1 MLREPSLVFL
11 WLGVVPSDL
20 ELLTPKVRTAL
31 MCIGLDKAHNNHEHL
46 PATSGMFMSSRLLE
60 TTLIALIALTA
71 VSIAQ
76 AQRVDSGMVIDNVTL
91 ISPER
96 MAPLE
101 HADVVIRDGRIA
113 EVGANLVLGPHARRV
128 DGTGRFLIPGL
139 IDSHVHVGH
148 SAALDDDA
156 IDAHPELW
164 AAYRAQVPRAYL
176 AFGFTSIVD
185 LDLTPEDKSWFEG
198 TPLHPHLYS
207 CGRGIKVAGGYM
219 AFNVPPV
226 SSANFPNLVYEPKE
240 AEHWPKSLD
249 AHDYTPERAVS
260 RAAEAGAICV
270 KAFVESGFG
279 IFSWSYLHTDTLQK
293 IQAAARE
300 RNLVLVVHANSVD
313 SWRSAL
319 DAHADIIA
327 HGLWV
332 WPGDPGN
339 SVPPPAASNVIAAAA
354 RNGTH
359 VQPTLQTVAGESAMI
374 DPSLLD
380 DPRLTR
386 ALPKAVLAYLRSAEG
401 VKARTALLNQYRKAS
416 PPPGFEPLLKAAT
429 ERTRATFK
437 LMLRDHVPL
446 VFGSD
451 TPGVDGFGNPPGLNG
466 RIELQNWADVG
477 ATLSLILRAATL
489 DNATASGLSHELGSI
504 EVGKRADLL
513 LLKENPLTNISAY
526 DSVETIILNGEPIA
540 RESLR
545 PLD

>member
-1 MLREPSLVFL
+1 MGI
-11 WLGVVPSDL
+11 GVH
-20 ELLTPKVRTAL
+20 KAL
-31 MCIGLDKAHNNHEHL
+31 DNEEHL
-46 PATSGMFMSSRLLE
+46 PANSGMFTSRRLLVIA
-60 TTLIALIALTA
+60 LIALIALMA

-76 AQRVDSGMVIDNVTL
+76 AQRVDSGMVIENVTL

-96 MAPLE
+96 VASLE
-101 HADVVIRDGRIA
+101 HADVVIRHGRIA
-113 EVGANLVLGPHARRV
+113 EVGANLVLGSHVRRI

-139 IDSHVHVGH
+139 IDSHVHAGH
-148 SAALDDDA
+148 SAALDDNA
-156 IDAHPELW
+156 IDAQPELW

-226 SSANFPNLVYEPKE
+226 SLPNFPNLVYEPKE
-240 AEHWPKSLD
+240 ADHWPKWLD
-249 AHDYTPERAVS
+249 ARDYKPERAVS

-279 IFSWSYLHTDTLQK
+279 IFIWPYLHTDTLQK
-293 IQAAARE
+293 IQVGASE
-300 RNLVLVVHANSVD
+300 HSLVLIVHANSVD
-313 SWRSAL
+313 SWSSAL
-319 DAHADIIA
+319 DSHADIIA

-339 SVPPPAASNVIAAAA
+339 SAPPPAASKVIAAAA
-354 RNGTH
+354 LNGTH

-386 ALPKAVLAYLRSAEG
+386 ALPKEVIAYLRSAEG
-401 VKARTALLNQYRKAS
+401 VKARTALLDQYRKAA
-416 PPPGFEPLLKAAT
+416 PPPGFEPLLKAAI
-429 ERTRATFK
+429 ERTRTTFK
-437 LMLRDHVPL
+437 IMLRDHVSL

-466 RIELQNWADVG
+466 QIELHNWADVD
-477 ATLSLILRAATL
+477 APLSLILRAATL
-489 DNATASGLSHELGSI
+489 DNATALGLSHELGSI

-513 LLKENPLTNISAY
+513 LLKENPLSNISAY
-526 DSVETIILNGEPIA
+526 DSIETIILNGEPIA

>member
-1 MLREPSLVFL
+1 
-11 WLGVVPSDL
+11 
-20 ELLTPKVRTAL
+20 
-31 MCIGLDKAHNNHEHL
+31 MCLIRRVA
-46 PATSGMFMSSRLLE
+46 E
-60 TTLIALIALTA
+60 TMLIALMPLT
-71 VSIAQ
+71 SMCIAQ
-76 AQRVDSGMVIDNVTL
+76 GRVENDILIANVTL

-96 MAPLE
+96 VAPLE
-101 HADVVIRDGRIA
+101 HADVAIRDGRIA
-113 EVGANLVLGPHARRV
+113 DVGTHLAPGPHTRKI
-128 DGTGRFLIPGL
+128 DGSGRFLVPGL
-139 IDSHVHVGH
+139 IDSHVHVGR

-156 IDAHPELW
+156 IAAHPDLW
-164 AAYRAQVPRAYL
+164 AAYRAQAPRAYL

-185 LDLTPEDKSWFEG
+185 LDLTPTDKSWFEG
-198 TPLHPHLYS
+198 TSLHPHLYS

-219 AFNVPPV
+219 AFEVPTPG
-226 SSANFPNLVYEPKE
+226 SPHFPNLVYEPKE

-260 RAAEAGAICV
+260 RAADSGAICI

-279 IFSWSYLHTDTLQK
+279 VFNWPYLHTDTLQK
-293 IQAAARE
+293 IWTAAKE
-300 RNLVLVVHANSVD
+300 RNKVLMVHANAVD

-339 SVPPPAASNVIAAAA
+339 ATPPGVAHEVIAAAA
-354 RNGTH
+354 RAGTH
-359 VQPTLQTVAGESAMI
+359 VQPTLQTVAGERSMI
-374 DPSLLD
+374 DATLLD
-380 DPRLTR
+380 DPRLANGLPR
-386 ALPKAVLAYLRSAEG
+386 AVIAYFRSAEG
-401 VKARTALLNQYRKAS
+401 VKARAALLDQYRKAS
-416 PPPGFEPLLKAAT
+416 PAPGFEPLLKAAI

-437 LMLRDHVPL
+437 LMLQDHVAL

-466 RIELQNWADVG
+466 RIELQNWADAGVP
-477 ATLSLILRAATL
+477 LSLILRAATL
-489 DNATASGLSHELGSI
+489 DNAVALGLSRELGSI

-526 DSVETIILNGEPIA
+526 DAIETIIVNGEVIS

-545 PLD
+545 PLAD